1 MQTAQR
7 IACWHFIMSWL
18 AMRSTQAG
26 PDLTTPYATEIPVL
40 GIVTRFVS
48 NSEHVL
54 AVVEDAFG
62 SWRSLDASLIE
73 QQQNLTVRMTV
84 RTEPYD
90 AGVTDDH
97 VAHVPQGDDRL
108 LVIARDAFGI
118 SDPQR
123 GEASAWVTADMLRE
137 QSRFR
142 FEVLEALTW
151 ALLTRCDRQP
161 LHAAALVRDG
171 AGLLLCGPS
180 GAGKSTLAYAAAR
193 AGIRTMSEDTVFVQM
208 RPVLRVWS
216 MPGAFRLL
224 PEAAARFDELAG
236 VVPTRLHN
244 GKQKV
249 VVDARAVGAVTERVV
264 DSCGVCVIGERRGS
278 AECRPLSGAQVLAA
292 IDFHSDAGFDAF
304 ATTIAPAVERLAERG
319 AWLLHPSLSPDAS
332 VPLLDGMLDSV
343 AAGRERVVRHV
354 MHSFSQPRGV
364 S

>member
-1 MQTAQR
+1 
-7 IACWHFIMSWL
+7 
-18 AMRSTQAG
+18 MRSTEG
-26 PDLTTPYATEIPVL
+26 GIDLATPYATEIPVL

-62 SWRSLDASLIE
+62 GWRSLDASLIE
-73 QQQNLTVRMTV
+73 ERPELTVRVTV
-84 RTEPYD
+84 RAGLYD
-90 AGVTDDH
+90 AEGSHDD
-97 VAHVPQGDDRL
+97 VAHLMQGEGRL
-108 LVIARDAFGI
+108 LVVARNAIGT

-123 GEASAWVTADMLRE
+123 GEASAWVAAAMLHERT
-137 QSRFR
+137 RFR
-142 FEVLEALTW
+142 YDVLEALTW

-224 PEAAARFDELAG
+224 PEAAARFDELVD
-236 VVPTRLHN
+236 VVPARLHT

-249 VVDARAVGAVTERVV
+249 VVDAQKVGVATERVV
-264 DSCGVCVIGERRGS
+264 DSCGVCVIGERRAS
-278 AECRPLSGAQVLAA
+278 AECRPLSSVQALAA
-292 IDFHSDAGFDAF
+292 IDLYSDAGFDAF
-304 ATTIAPAVERLAERG
+304 AATIAPAVERLAEHG
-319 AWLLHPSLSPDAS
+319 AWLLHPSSSPDAS
-332 VPLLDGMLDSV
+332 VPLLDSMLDSV
-343 AAGRERVVRHV
+343 AARRERVVRRV
-354 MHSFSQPRGV
+354 VHSFSQPRGV